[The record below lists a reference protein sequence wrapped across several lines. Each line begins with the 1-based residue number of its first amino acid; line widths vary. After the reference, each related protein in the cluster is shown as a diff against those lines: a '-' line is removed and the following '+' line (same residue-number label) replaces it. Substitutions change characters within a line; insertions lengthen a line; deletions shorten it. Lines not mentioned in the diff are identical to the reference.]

1 MAEPIIG
8 IPEPGKIQPVR
19 SIKKPEQWEYVV
31 QQHAARK
38 AGKHID
44 LRLGD
49 PETGHGHSW
58 ALRYWPKPG
67 EKRLAV
73 MQSTHDIP
81 YFDWQGTIRKGYG
94 AGTVK
99 ISDRQKAKIQS
110 ASGSKITFTVG
121 KNELY
126 SLVRTSSRDGKGWL
140 LLNRSEPS

>member
-1 MAEPIIG
+1 MAEPVIG

-19 SIKKPEQWEYVV
+19 SVKKPEQWEYVV
-31 QQHAARK
+31 QQHAAKK
-38 AGKHID
+38 AGKHMD

-94 AGTVK
+94 AGKVK
-99 ISDRQKAKIQS
+99 ISDRQKARVQS
-110 ASGSKITFTVG
+110 ASQSKITFTIG